1 MIDLAERILVFE
13 NFFSDLNLP
22 KFKKQSFDSKTK
34 YSVMSEDEVGSEEDF
49 GEPKTPIYV
58 TNFQSTVA
66 MDSNMIVVRSN
77 SVALPQSWFARVFWR
92 IVSMFTDD
100 VKPVRRVEQ
109 QTERMSVEEFF
120 SSVRNSAKELEI
132 VTTRSEGYGKA
143 LSRAKQAGQQ
153 ALFEQL
159 TAGLNA
165 YKMETQLLAL
175 GLSRYLEE
183 KDLVAFYKQSK
194 RGLRLDWVRN
204 FVRQIPKE
212 VLDKKV
218 RADEIGI
225 FDNYVVLHY
234 DPEAKSFAET
244 EAEKAA
250 RKDPILFGL
259 MEGRRRLYHVGDWK
273 DEFCDLT
280 LDQIADAMGDEVV
293 KDLATETLVE
303 VMEP

>member
-1 MIDLAERILVFE
+1 M
-13 NFFSDLNLP
+13 
-22 KFKKQSFDSKTK
+22 
-34 YSVMSEDEVGSEEDF
+34 G
-49 GEPKTPIYV
+49 
-58 TNFQSTVA
+58 
-66 MDSNMIVVRSN
+66 
-77 SVALPQSWFARVFWR
+77 
-92 IVSMFTDD
+92 
-100 VKPVRRVEQ
+100 KPCR
-109 QTERMSVEEFF
+109 T
-120 SSVRNSAKELEI
+120 
-132 VTTRSEGYGKA
+132 
-143 LSRAKQAGQQ
+143 KQAGQQ

-175 GLSRYLEE
+175 GLPKYVEE

-194 RGLRLDWVRN
+194 RGLRLDWIRN
-204 FVRQIPKE
+204 FTRQIPRE
-212 VLDKKV
+212 ILDKKV

-234 DPEAKSFAET
+234 DPAAKSFAET

-259 MEGRRRLYHVGDWK
+259 MEGCRRLYHVGDWK